1 MSDILASVRS
11 GFDALDLDPGLRAVA
26 ESNLER
32 WLTEPAFA
40 AYVPALEDLVEREQF
55 AELFDAF
62 WQVLPFGTGG
72 RRGPVGVGPN
82 RFNPW
87 TLGTSVQGHAEL
99 LRETH
104 PGEDVSVV
112 VAFDVREFQDRRG
125 IFGTS
130 RSNPLLGLTS
140 RELARQAACVYVANG
155 VKVSMPDP
163 DGDMF
168 LATPELSLTIRR
180 LGAHGGLNVSASHNH
195 PDDNGG
201 KVYNHHGGQ
210 DVPPHDEILARRVES
225 MQAPRTVPW
234 DEALAEGR
242 VEFLDPADR
251 SHYLA
256 VVRRLA
262 LAPECRAGPIVFTN
276 LHGVGLG
283 SVLPVLE
290 DEGFDVHLVPSQ
302 AALDGGFP
310 GVAHLA
316 PNPEVPTCYGPGEA
330 VADACGADLILATDP
345 DADRIGAE
353 VRDAEGRW
361 HFLPGN
367 ELLCLALRFVLSR
380 RRDTARLPADAYVL
394 TTIVTSR
401 LLGTIARSYGC
412 TVIDDLCVGFKYM
425 ADVVA
430 RLETSG
436 SWRHLRAQPASLVF
450 AGEEAHGLMLTPAIR
465 EKDAAA
471 AALVLAELHA
481 VCRAEGRT
489 LLDELDA
496 IHARFGYVANR
507 LVNTVMT
514 GSAGRQRMT
523 AIQQSLR
530 RDPPVEVDGRRVVA
544 LHDLADT
551 AGWRGPLLSST
562 DFANR
567 NVLVFEFG
575 GGRRLVVRPSGT
587 EPKNKLYVEVPAA
600 TPVEDLSADELAA
613 QRERCDAEADAL
625 GRAFQRLMLARVG
638 LDLPDFAQA
647 VSALVPLDR
656 RLEFARRDVPV
667 LEQRARQGEDLGP
680 WVRQVFG
687 DVDERGLFAP
697 GVGAWLAS
705 AGLPAP
711 VEQAVRV
718 AFQLPASAGD

>member
-1 MSDILASVRS
+1 MSDLVTSVRT
-11 GFDALDLDPGLRAVA
+11 GFDALAVDADLRAGALAAVD
-26 ESNLER
+26 R
-32 WLTEPAFA
+32 WLTEPAFS
-40 AYVPALEDLVEREQF
+40 AYVSPIEGLVEQGSF

-72 RRGPVGVGPN
+72 RRGPVGVGTN

-99 LRETH
+99 LRESH

-112 VAFDVREFQDRRG
+112 IAFDVREFRDRRG
-125 IFGTS
+125 VYDRG
-130 RSNPLLGLTS
+130 RPNPLLGLTS

-155 VKVSMPDP
+155 VKVLLPDP
-163 DGDMF
+163 DGDVL

-210 DVPPHDEILARRVES
+210 DVPPQDEILARRVES
-225 MQAPRTVPW
+225 VAAPRTVPW
-234 DEALAEGR
+234 EEARAEGR
-242 VEFLDPADR
+242 IEFLDPAER
-251 SHYLA
+251 SHYRS

-262 LAPECRAGPIVFTN
+262 LAPEHRAGPIVFTN

-283 SVLPVLE
+283 SILPVLE
-290 DEGFDVHLVPSQ
+290 EEGFDVHTVPSQ
-302 AALDGGFP
+302 ASLDGGFP

-316 PNPEVPTCYGPGEA
+316 PNPEVTTCYAPGEA
-330 VADACGADLILATDP
+330 VADDCGAELILATDP

-353 VRDAEGRW
+353 VRDADGRW

-367 ELLCLALRFVLSR
+367 ELLCLALRFTLSR
-380 RRDTARLPADAYVL
+380 RREQARLPADAYML
-394 TTIVTSR
+394 TTVVTTR

-412 TVIDDLCVGFKYM
+412 AVADDLCVGFKYM
-425 ADVVA
+425 ADVIA
-430 RLETSG
+430 RLETTG
-436 SWRHLRAQPASLVF
+436 SWRHLRAGAESLVF

-465 EKDAAA
+465 EKDGAA

-514 GSAGRQRMT
+514 GSTGRQRMT
-523 AIQQSLR
+523 SIQDSLR
-530 RDPPVEVDGRRVVA
+530 KQPPGEVDGRPVTA
-544 LHDLADT
+544 MHDLADPR
-551 AGWRGPLLSST
+551 GWRGPLLSST

-587 EPKNKLYVEVPAA
+587 EPKNKVYVEVPGL
-600 TPVEDLSADELAA
+600 TPSEDLTADELLEE
-613 QRERCDAEADAL
+613 RRRCDAEAEAL

-638 LDLPDFAQA
+638 LDLPVYAQDL
-647 VSALVPLDR
+647 SPLLPLDR
-656 RLEFARRDVPV
+656 RLDFAHRDLPEVERRAVAGV
-667 LEQRARQGEDLGP
+667 ELGP
-680 WVRQVFG
+680 WVSEHVGDREQV
-687 DVDERGLFAP
+687 DLFAP
-697 GVGAWLAS
+697 GVAAWLGG
-705 AGLPAP
+705 AGLPAAADA
-711 VEQAVRV
+711 AVRR
-718 AFQLPASAGD
+718 AFHLSSET